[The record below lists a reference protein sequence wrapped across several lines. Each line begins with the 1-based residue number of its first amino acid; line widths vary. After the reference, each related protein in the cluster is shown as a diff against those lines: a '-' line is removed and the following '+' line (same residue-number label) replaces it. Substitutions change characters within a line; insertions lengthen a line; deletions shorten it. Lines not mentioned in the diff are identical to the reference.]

1 MFRFIMPEKT
11 MSPKERSF
19 LLKTQMNQFL
29 KQEALADLFSL
40 LHTSRERIGN
50 DYNGRVGA
58 NGHVRETQV
67 MEPSGTLKPLQK
79 QLYPLFAELGFFHI
93 NTPLAA
99 EHSRLLILGGA
110 MNVCFTRTQF
120 AVQWLTPSTR
130 SVDGLSCYRPINPKE
145 REKSVVCSS
154 YETEFGVLAD
164 AFSSTFQLSAGG
176 YQDYFEGDRNL
187 NRISC
192 IREYTDQKNGC
203 TFRVYAAPS
212 TQPELRRAD
221 TGDTLSFYLE
231 ESGIQA
237 KPDAG
242 YCDYQPETLL
252 VITSNR
258 YCNRQFLQLSYYL
271 LEKNLPLDLDV
282 IGCIPDREVVT
293 AETYDPFQYL
303 QDLISI
309 LDWIGRFGL

>member
-11 MSPKERSF
+11 IPAKERSF
-19 LLKTQMNQFL
+19 LLKTQMNDFL
-29 KQEALADLFSL
+29 KQEALAELFSL
-40 LHTSRERIGN
+40 LHTNRERIGN
-50 DYNGRVGA
+50 DYNGRAGA
-58 NGHVRETQV
+58 GGSVRETQV
-67 MEPSGTLKPLQK
+67 MEPSGALKPLQK

-93 NTPLAA
+93 NKPLAA

-110 MNVCFTRTQF
+110 LNVCFTRTQF

-145 REKSVVCSS
+145 RKMSAFCSS
-154 YETEFGVLAD
+154 HETEFGVLAD

-176 YQDYFEGDRNL
+176 FQDHFEGDRNL

-192 IREYTDQKNGC
+192 VRKYAGQKKGC
-203 TFRVYAAPS
+203 AFCLYAAPS

-221 TGDTLSFYLE
+221 TGDTFSFYLK

-242 YCDYQPETLL
+242 CCDHQQESLL
-252 VITSNR
+252 AITNNR
-258 YCNRQFLQLSYYL
+258 YCNRQFLQLACYL
-271 LEKNLPLDLDV
+271 LENNLPLDLDV
-282 IGCIPDREVVT
+282 IGCIPDSEIVT

-309 LDWIGRFGL
+309 LDWIGRLGL